1 MGFLNVF
8 RHKIS
13 STTPKTKETIQSLWK
28 LEKIILDS
36 LDFHTVVQKIS
47 DSVLTELG
55 YLDLGYRI
63 IVLTLADKNRNVLN
77 RVSLSQTPEAAKA
90 QEASAIPFHKI
101 DIPLDA
107 NDNLLIKT
115 LNDKKPYV
123 TKFWPDIFKP
133 ILTEQQA
140 LRNQAAA
147 GIKTSM
153 LFPVI
158 VRDIAIGVLIFS
170 MVKDEKDVTENEY
183 DLIKGYTDVVGLAV
197 QNAKL
202 YTSLEE
208 TKKKLE
214 FANTRLKELDKLKDD
229 FVSVASHEL
238 RTPMTAIKSYLWVA
252 MNKQSL
258 RSSSTTAG
266 LKKQDELSEDMKRYL
281 SRAYISV
288 ERLINLVNDML
299 NISRIES
306 GRIAL
311 KLSEVDLND
320 LTKEVVEE
328 VSVKA
333 QERGI
338 RVIGLNK
345 QIPKVLCDQ
354 DKIHEVFLNLIGNSL
369 KFTPSGGKIEIRAK
383 PTDQKVLVTV
393 SDNGLG
399 MTEEV
404 RSNLFKVGKNVK
416 SSLGTNKEEGSGLG
430 LILCAEFVARNQG
443 EIGVDSELGKGS
455 QFWFTLP
462 ASAAPDQKQRL
473 TALAKWAK
481 LKILVAEDNE
491 LHKKTSAKVLGDIG
505 CDVVF
510 VNNGVK
516 VLEEVNTNSFDLVLM
531 DIDMPEMSGIEA
543 TTHLR
548 QRGFASPIVA
558 LTAYN
563 QRELARLA
571 GEVTFDG
578 LINKPLELDSLLQ
591 VLDHCF
597 PTLKV

>member
-238 RTPMTAIKSYLWVA
+238 RTPMTAIKSYIWMAL
-252 MNKQSL
+252 NKYGAIPI
-258 RSSSTTAG
+258 RSAIDTKSAKSKYK
-266 LKKQDELSEDMKRYL
+266 LPEDLQKYM

-311 KLSEVDLND
+311 RLTDVDLVQLAND
-320 LTKEVVEE
+320 VIDE
-328 VSVKA
+328 VKA
-333 QERGI
+333 KAAEKDI
-338 RVIGLNK
+338 KLKLNVH
-345 QIPKVLCDQ
+345 IYPKVLADP
-354 DKIHEVFLNLIGNSL
+354 DKIHEVYLNLIGNAL
-369 KFTPSGGKIEIRAK
+369 KFTPTGGTVTVDFKEKLPFIYVSITDTGVGIHKEDISRLFTKFGRLDNSYVASAFSGG
-383 PTDQKVLVTV
+383 T
-393 SDNGLG
+393 
-399 MTEEV
+399 
-404 RSNLFKVGKNVK
+404 
-416 SSLGTNKEEGSGLG
+416 GLG
-430 LILCAEFVARNQG
+430 LFISKSLVEIHKGTILATSEG
-443 EIGVDSELGKGS
+443 ENRGTT
-455 QFWFTLP
+455 FTFSLP
-462 ASAAPDQKQRL
+462 IVGTEIATKLHHDAPQE
-473 TALAKWAK
+473 TADTKDL
-481 LKILVAEDNE
+481 E
-491 LHKKTSAKVLGDIG
+491 KTS
-505 CDVVF
+505 
-510 VNNGVK
+510 VNV
-516 VLEEVNTNSFDLVLM
+516 
-531 DIDMPEMSGIEA
+531 I
-543 TTHLR
+543 
-548 QRGFASPIVA
+548 
-558 LTAYN
+558 
-563 QRELARLA
+563 
-571 GEVTFDG
+571 
-578 LINKPLELDSLLQ
+578 
-591 VLDHCF
+591 
-597 PTLKV
+597 